1 MLSYRAE
8 RRRREASRLDQKVS
22 WDPKVSLTGGQL
34 GPPILCPHRA
44 ERRRR
49 EASRHKCLRPDNPPR
64 PGQPA
69 AIARY
74 CVAGFG
80 ARPVSRKTFIYFSG
94 TKKGDPLRLNVGG
107 PSV

>member
-1 MLSYRAE
+1 MTF
-8 RRRREASRLDQKVS
+8 LDQ
-22 WDPKVSLTGGQL
+22 GQF
-34 GPPILCPHRA
+34 GTLCQTRDVFASNNRA

-80 ARPVSRKTFIYFSG
+80 AQPVSRKTFIYFSG